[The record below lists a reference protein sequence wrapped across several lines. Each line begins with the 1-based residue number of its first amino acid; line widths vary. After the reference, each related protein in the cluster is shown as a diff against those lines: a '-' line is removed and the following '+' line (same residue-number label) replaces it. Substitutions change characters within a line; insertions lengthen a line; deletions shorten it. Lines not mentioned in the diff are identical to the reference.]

1 MLQWIIVVILAALP
15 LMQGCAAMKTI
26 DGAQEF
32 EMIYFDQGDDEGKL
46 LYQFSEVGKD
56 ILPQRMLVDGNGR
69 LFFLERTLNRVQ
81 CFSPT
86 GEWSYTVALS
96 GDDLKLSSEDDNPVE
111 INYVDM
117 FWFPDSSLGILV
129 EVAGDTPRHIA
140 VKLDADGFVQSHYE
154 LKDALIP
161 LDNIENVQCD
171 ALGWLWIAQD
181 EWQLFDHLGNY
192 SSTVKVASNCVDAP
206 GFTYS
211 SDKPVRVLDRHGKLA
226 ATLTAEDTPA
236 PDFVAFVD
244 DKGEM
249 VSWTRGLA
257 ETKTATSL
265 ASTNQIV
272 LFALNRDE
280 WLCEAKATITV
291 PNTEYK
297 FPHEQSDQA
306 IPVQVYLPKMT
317 VVRNGVMYLLAY
329 SDDSIWVSKLAI
341 AALMK

>member
-1 MLQWIIVVILAALP
+1 MLQWIIIVMLAALP

-32 EMIYFDQGDDEGKL
+32 EMIYFDQGDDEGRL

-56 ILPQRMLVDGNGR
+56 ILPQRMLVDGAGR
-69 LFFLERTLNRVQ
+69 LFFLERALNRVQ
-81 CFSPT
+81 CFSPD
-86 GEWSYTVALS
+86 GAWSYTIAIS
-96 GDDLKLSSEDDNPVE
+96 GSDLKLTGNEENAAEV
-111 INYVDM
+111 NYIDM
-117 FWFPDSSLGILV
+117 FWFPDSSLGILL
-129 EVAGDTPRHIA
+129 EVAGDAPRLIA

-154 LKDALIP
+154 LRDSPIP

-171 ALGWLWIAQD
+171 ALGWIWIAQD
-181 EWQLFDHLGNY
+181 EWLLFDHLGNY
-192 SSTVKVASNCVDAP
+192 SSSVKVAANCVDTK
-206 GFTYS
+206 GFAYGS
-211 SDKPVRVLDRHGKLA
+211 EKPVRVFDRHGKLVA
-226 ATLTAEDTPA
+226 SLTAEDSPTP
-236 PDFVAFVD
+236 DLVTFVA

-265 ASTNQIV
+265 AYANQIV
-272 LFALNRDE
+272 LFALNREE
-280 WLCEAKATITV
+280 WLCEAKATVTV
-291 PNTEYK
+291 PDTEYK

-317 VVRNGVMYLLAY
+317 VVSNGVMYLLAH
-329 SDDSIWVSKLAI
+329 SDDSFWVSKLAI